1 MREDDAAEDFAGK
14 LLTLIVPDD
23 ADLNLLIMPEILVIA
38 HLARDESIG
47 TSRYRIAQQERT
59 RPATERHLPD
69 RSAQDLVALPSL
81 HSKTFTQRQHLVVVT
96 DTLGDM
102 LHHLFR
108 KPSCLG
114 SLQYILV

>member
-14 LLTLIVPDD
+14 LLTLIVTDD

-69 RSAQDLVALPSL
+69 RAAQELVALHAL
-81 HSKTFTQRQHLVVVT
+81 HAKTFAQQQHQVVGS
-96 DTLGDM
+96 DTLGEM
-102 LHHLFR
+102 LLHLFR